1 MVLNPVQFS
10 SVNDSSIDAHHTKTT
25 GGASTVTVRFIKL
38 LRAKKTENNGKCDI
52 LPVRVV
58 EGM

>member
-1 MVLNPVQFS
+1 MQFS
-10 SVNDSSIDAHHTKTT
+10 SVNDSSVDAHHAKTT

-38 LRAKKTENNGKCDI
+38 LRAKKTENNGKCNS

-58 EGM
+58 EKM